1 MTTQIKK
8 IIAEM
13 RKKEKAA
20 SEGKWEVRPSSD
32 NRPYIF
38 QSNKDNDL
46 GPLVKTYRHNIP
58 GHANAE
64 FIVLAR
70 NNITAILDYIKK
82 LEIENEE
89 LKKTIIISFENG
101 NTLEGK

>member
-1 MTTQIKK
+1 MTTQIKE
-8 IIAEM
+8 IIAET
-13 RKKEKAA
+13 RRLEKEATPAEWRMAPKHCIYAQIT
-20 SEGKWEVRPSSD
+20 SD
-32 NRPYIF
+32 ADDIVTIGDS
-38 QSNKDNDL
+38 QSICMAD
-46 GPLVKTYRHNIP
+46 
-58 GHANAE
+58 AE
-64 FIVLAR
+64 FAIFTR